1 MTFSVVIPTLNE
13 AESLP
18 ATLSAVSRAQAAG
31 NALGQTAGIVV
42 SDGGSTDATC
52 ALALSVDARVLRGA
66 AGRGRQVAAGIHATD
81 GDVVVLV
88 HADTWLPETAFAAM
102 ATALRD
108 PQVVGGGFRKRFR
121 EGPPL
126 LRFGAGLRSAL
137 FFALSGRLFG
147 DQAIFARR
155 SALEAAGGMPEWPLM
170 EDFELCRRLR
180 TVGRLAL
187 LRDEVWTSGRRFSEQ
202 GTIRMWW
209 RMAGVMLGHSRG
221 ATPEE
226 SLRRYQGR

>member
-13 AESLP
+13 EQSLP
-18 ATLSAVSRAQAAG
+18 GTLSAALRAKAAG
-31 NALGQTAGIVV
+31 HALGHAGGIVV

-52 ALALSVDARVLRGA
+52 ALAQAAGVRVFSGPP
-66 AGRGRQVAAGIHATD
+66 GRGRQMAAGVQATE

-88 HADTWLPETAFAAM
+88 HADTWLPETAFVAIARV
-102 ATALRD
+102 LQD
-108 PQVVGGGFRKRFR
+108 SQVVGGGFRKRFR
-121 EGPPL
+121 DGPPL
-126 LRFGAGLRSAL
+126 LRFGAGLRSIL
-137 FFALSGRLFG
+137 FFRVTGRLFG

-155 SALEAAGGMPEWPLM
+155 SALEAAGGVPEWPLM

-180 TVGRLAL
+180 TVGRLTM

-202 GTIRMWW
+202 GTLRMWW
-209 RMAGVMLGHSRG
+209 RMAAVMWGHSRG

-226 SLRRYQGR
+226 SSRRYLGR